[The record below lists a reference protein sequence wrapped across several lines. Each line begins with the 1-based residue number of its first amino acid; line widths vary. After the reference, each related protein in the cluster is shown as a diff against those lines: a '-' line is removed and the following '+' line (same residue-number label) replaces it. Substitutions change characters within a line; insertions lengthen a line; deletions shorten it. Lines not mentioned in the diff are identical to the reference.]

1 MTTTISKTQQ
11 IIEQA
16 NKLLET
22 DWSDKDKELVQRI
35 VGNLKSYKSFIP
47 NSLKD
52 DITSVL
58 IMANKIKME
67 YDNLLI
73 KFKTVNC
80 IIDEQSKE
88 LDLIEKEVNLIEK
101 ELSFIEEI

>member
-1 MTTTISKTQQ
+1 MTTKISKTQQ
-11 IIEQA
+11 IIEEA

-22 DWSDKDKELVQRI
+22 DWSDQDKELVQRI

-47 NSLKD
+47 NYLKD

-67 YDNLLI
+67 YDDLLI
-73 KFKTVNC
+73 KFKKVNC
-80 IIDEQSKE
+80 IIDEQNKE
-88 LDLIEKEVNLIEK
+88 LSLIENELSLIEKI
-101 ELSFIEEI
+101 